1 MYVEL
6 LIEAHL
12 AHVQAMKAL
21 KEKAAGK
28 VSDGPLYVLLSLSRH
43 LLPPMSYKSGPAF
56 SRCHDQ
62 PWTICFASAIKL
74 FVTGPS
80 RFVLFRGR

>member
-1 MYVEL
+1 MRCLSALPGMYVEL

-28 VSDGPLYVLLSLSRH
+28 VSDGPLYVLLSLSPH
-43 LLPPMSYKSGPAF
+43 LLPSMSYQVWAWFLSLSRPAMDYLL
-56 SRCHDQ
+56 C
-62 PWTICFASAIKL
+62 
-74 FVTGPS
+74 
-80 RFVLFRGR
+80 

>member
-1 MYVEL
+1 VEL

-28 VSDGPLYVLLSLSRH
+28 VSDGPSYVLQCFSPDFASIYVLPSL
-43 LLPPMSYKSGPAF
+43 GPGF
-56 SRCHDQ
+56 SPCQDQ
-62 PWTICFASAIKL
+62 PWTVCFAVAIKL
-74 FVTGPS
+74 LVTGPS
-80 RFVLFRGR
+80 RFILFRGR